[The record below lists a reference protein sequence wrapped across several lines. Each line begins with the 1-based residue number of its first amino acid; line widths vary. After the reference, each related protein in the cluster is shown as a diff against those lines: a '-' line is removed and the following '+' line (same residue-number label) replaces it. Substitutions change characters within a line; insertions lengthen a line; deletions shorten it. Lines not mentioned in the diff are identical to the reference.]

1 MRRSLGCFEENQVTQ
16 MNVGQAPDPVNF
28 PLTRTKTRQ
37 DKTNTKTIQGKDKA
51 SAVGTHENLISNY
64 SVPACRD
71 AVRSNRA
78 RCNINNESVCSN
90 KLPQIQLFFPFFVGH
105 YTGRTPELLPIPGLG
120 GGLPS
125 SSSSPL
131 RGSGKRRGGGK
142 INRGG
147 YFFSSIAT
155 AFRVKT

>member
-1 MRRSLGCFEENQVTQ
+1 

-28 PLTRTKTRQ
+28 PLGPRQ
-37 DKTNTKTIQGKDKA
+37 DKDKTIQGKYKA
-51 SAVGTHENLISNY
+51 SAVGINCKAHENLISNY

-120 GGLPS
+120 ASPPPPPS
-125 SSSSPL
+125 
-131 RGSGKRRGGGK
+131 GEAGNAEEEEK
-142 INRGG
+142 
-147 YFFSSIAT
+147 
-155 AFRVKT
+155 